1 MNDYFLNLIAS
12 VNPRKI
18 WEIGVGNINICRT
31 IRFFNTKL
39 ELSLF
44 EVNPKTFEQIA
55 GVLEQHKISNVKLY
69 NVGVYD
75 KTGTIE
81 FNDDGDSTASAE
93 VFSPRSL
100 AETKKE
106 LPELPK
112 IVCPVIDM
120 AEIDP
125 GDIDVVLID
134 TEGCEYKI
142 ISRMKSRP
150 KIIVVETHNDD
161 KSYLTPN
168 FDLLEKWLSE
178 NGYIKLLEDV
188 TDTWYVRVEYTKPI
202 PTTEL
207 RSK

>member
-1 MNDYFLNLIAS
+1 MQQFFINTILS
-12 VNPRKI
+12 VNPKKI

-31 IRFFNTKL
+31 LRLFNTNL

-44 EVNPKTFEQIA
+44 EVNPKTFRELA
-55 GVLEQHKISNVKLY
+55 GVLEQYKVANVKLY

-81 FNDDGDSTASAE
+81 FNDDGDSTASSEA
-93 VFSPRSL
+93 FSPRSL

-106 LPELPK
+106 LPQLPK
-112 IVCPVIDM
+112 ITCPVVDM

-125 GDIDVVLID
+125 GDIDVLLID

-150 KIIVVETHNDD
+150 RIIVLETHNDD

-168 FDLLEKWLSE
+168 FELLEKWLKE
-178 NGYIKLLEDV
+178 NGYTKSIEDV
-188 TDTWYVRVEYTKPI
+188 TDTWYVRREYLKPI
-202 PTTEL
+202 PVTEL
-207 RSK
+207 RGW